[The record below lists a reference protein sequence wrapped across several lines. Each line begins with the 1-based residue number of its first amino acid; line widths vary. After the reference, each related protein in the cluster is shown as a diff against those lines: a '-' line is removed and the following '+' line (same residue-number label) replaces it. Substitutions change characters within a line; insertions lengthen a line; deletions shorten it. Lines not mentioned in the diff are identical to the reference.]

1 MSLPAPD
8 RKTIEEIAKTTLGLG
23 TLEKRNSD
31 SLDFHDLAVWQI
43 EAALEA
49 AFLAGKESAA
59 KPKK

>member
-8 RKTIEEIAKTTLGLG
+8 RKKIVEIAKTSLGLE
-23 TLEKRNSD
+23 TLDKRNSD
-31 SLDFHDLAVWQI
+31 SLDFHDLSVWRI

-49 AFLAGKESAA
+49 AFRAGQESV